1 MHVVLV
7 GPMGVGKSSV
17 GRGVAEAL
25 GRPLRDSD
33 DDLAAERGIRGR
45 ELAATEGVDAL
56 HAWEADHLLRTLASA
71 EPSVIAA
78 AASVVDDPRAAA
90 ALTEPFVVWLR
101 APAGVL
107 AGRLEGTD
115 HRRALGDDPL
125 ARVQELAARRHDGY
139 AAVADATV
147 DSDGTDADG
156 VAAAVAEVL
165 AALPVDVG
173 RPGPEGGLRS
183 RGPAARGMSRL
194 AHRSTRAQSNGGNAV
209 PTRGPRA
216 PRIESRDP
224 RVHPLVDR
232 IGVTAWRLVGIG
244 IVFLAAVWLLS
255 RLWVVVLAIAIA
267 TLFSRAMN
275 PAAVWLRRRGLKP
288 ALVAAVVLLGF
299 ALLMAGIIAAL
310 VPAIAAEFEDLGPT
324 IEQSLD
330 DLEDWLVEDS
340 PFDVSRADVQDF
352 RDQADER
359 VSEVFSSTESSSVV
373 NGATVAF
380 EVFTAL
386 ILSFFT
392 SFFILKDGERFG
404 RWLTTFVPQDHQP
417 LAVRLARRAWWTLGG
432 YLRGA
437 AVLGIVEGVAIGL
450 TVWLAGGTLAV
461 PVAVITFFAAFIPF
475 AGALVAGAIAVL
487 VTLVTGGIGGALIVL
502 VVAVVIQQLDNDL
515 LAPFIY
521 GKGLELHP
529 LVVLFALAGGSA
541 LLGPVGALFAVPLS
555 AMVINVVAE
564 VRMAR
569 REEAESAE
577 DAIEA
582 AELGDLTDRT
592 DGPPPGPGTAVLDRG
607 TTD

>member
-56 HAWEADHLLRTLASA
+56 HAWEADHLLRSLASA

-78 AASVVDDPRAAA
+78 AASVVDDPPAAA
-90 ALTEPFVVWLR
+90 ALAEPFVVWLR

-125 ARVQELAARRHDGY
+125 AQVQELAARRHDGY

-165 AALPVDVG
+165 AALPADVG

-194 AHRSTRAQSNGGNAV
+194 ARRSTRAQSNGGNAV
-209 PTRGPRA
+209 PTRGPRV
-216 PRIESRDP
+216 PRLESRDP

-255 RLWVVVLAIAIA
+255 RLWVVVLAIAMA

-275 PAAVWLRRRGLKP
+275 PPAVWLRRRGLKP

-310 VPAIAAEFEDLGPT
+310 VPAITAEFEDLGPT

-359 VSEVFSSTESSSVV
+359 VSDVFSSTESSSVV
-373 NGATVAF
+373 SGATVAF
-380 EVFTAL
+380 EVFTAF
-386 ILSFFT
+386 ILAFFT

-404 RWLTTFVPQDHQP
+404 RWVTTFVPQHHQP

-437 AVLGIVEGVAIGL
+437 AVLGIVEGIAIGV

-487 VTLVTGGIGGALIVL
+487 VTLVTGGVGGALIVL

-521 GKGLELHP
+521 GRGLELHP

-555 AMVINVVAE
+555 AMIINVVAE
-564 VRMAR
+564 ARLAR

-582 AELGDLTDRT
+582 TEPSELTDRS
-592 DGPPPGPGTAVLDRG
+592 DGLPPGPGTAVLDRG

>member
-1 MHVVLV
+1 M
-7 GPMGVGKSSV
+7 
-17 GRGVAEAL
+17 
-25 GRPLRDSD
+25 
-33 DDLAAERGIRGR
+33 
-45 ELAATEGVDAL
+45 
-56 HAWEADHLLRTLASA
+56 
-71 EPSVIAA
+71 
-78 AASVVDDPRAAA
+78 
-90 ALTEPFVVWLR
+90 
-101 APAGVL
+101 
-107 AGRLEGTD
+107 
-115 HRRALGDDPL
+115 
-125 ARVQELAARRHDGY
+125 
-139 AAVADATV
+139 ADATV

-183 RGPAARGMSRL
+183 PGPAARGMSRL
-194 AHRSTRAQSNGGNAV
+194 ARRSTRAQSNGGKAV

-255 RLWVVVLAIAIA
+255 RLWVVVLAIAMA

-310 VPAIAAEFEDLGPT
+310 VPAITAEFEDLGPT

-340 PFDVSRADVQDF
+340 PFDVSRTDVQDF

-373 NGATVAF
+373 SGATVAF
-380 EVFTAL
+380 EVFTAF
-386 ILSFFT
+386 ILAFFT

-404 RWLTTFVPQDHQP
+404 RWVTTFVPQDHQP
-417 LAVRLARRAWWTLGG
+417 LAVRLARRGWWTLGG

-437 AVLGIVEGVAIGL
+437 AVLGIVEGIAIGV
-450 TVWLAGGTLAV
+450 TVWLAGGTLAI

-487 VTLVTGGIGGALIVL
+487 VTLVTGGVGGALIVL

-555 AMVINVVAE
+555 AIVINVVAE
-564 VRMAR
+564 ARLAR
-569 REEAESAE
+569 REEAESAQN
-577 DAIEA
+577 AIEA
-582 AELGDLTDRT
+582 AEPGDLTDRT
-592 DGPPPGPGTAVLDRG
+592 DGRPPGPGTAVLDRG